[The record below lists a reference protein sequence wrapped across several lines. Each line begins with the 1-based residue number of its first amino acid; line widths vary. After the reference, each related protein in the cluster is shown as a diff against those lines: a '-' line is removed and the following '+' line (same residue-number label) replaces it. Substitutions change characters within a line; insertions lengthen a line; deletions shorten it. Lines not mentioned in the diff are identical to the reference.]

1 MSIAHQPGSEPVT
14 IPEQIPNPAVKPRL
28 PQPAPIPEPRKPVKV
43 PQRSAR
49 LLALGLLLWALGGEF
64 AAAQAQAE
72 AWTTYRNERF
82 GFSLS
87 YPTATFKEDRTSQ
100 GGDGVLFVAP
110 KSGAKL
116 LVGLFQ
122 NAQGYTVKSYQE
134 YVARHSYGSYRVDY
148 NKRGDT
154 WFALSG
160 EDHGTTFYEK
170 VLFTCGGRW
179 ITSFATLYPTAQ
191 RHVFDPIVERME
203 ESFAAGTKQCGPGE
217 EAAATDDRPVVRTP
231 RKKESRRRGRYAAM
245 ADRIAR
251 ARGRNVIVI
260 MRRTGPPYDYKVV
273 RGYAAR

>member
-1 MSIAHQPGSEPVT
+1 MIIAHQPGSEPIT
-14 IPEQIPNPAVKPRL
+14 IPEQIPNPAVRPRV
-28 PQPAPIPEPRKPVKV
+28 PKPAPIPEPRKPVKV
-43 PQRSAR
+43 PQRSR
-49 LLALGLLLWALGGEF
+49 VLPLGLLLCALGGEV
-64 AAAQAQAE
+64 AAAQAQAA

-87 YPTATFKEDRTSQ
+87 YPSHTFKETRTSQ

-110 KSGAKL
+110 ESGAKL

-134 YVARHSYGSYRVDY
+134 YVARHSYGSYRLDY
-148 NKRGDT
+148 NKRGGT

-160 EDHGTTFYEK
+160 EGHGTTFYEK

-179 ITSFATLYPTAQ
+179 ITSFAMLYPTAQ
-191 RHVFDPIVERME
+191 RHTFDPIVERME
-203 ESFAAGTKQCGPGE
+203 DSFAAGSKQCGPGE
-217 EAAATDDRPVVRTP
+217 EAAATADPPVVRSP
-231 RKKESRRRGRYAAM
+231 RKKETRRRGRYAAM

-251 ARGRNVIVI
+251 SRGRNVVVI

>member
-1 MSIAHQPGSEPVT
+1 MR
-14 IPEQIPNPAVKPRL
+14 PRV
-28 PQPAPIPEPRKPVKV
+28 PKPAPIPEPRKPVQV

-49 LLALGLLLWALGGEF
+49 LLSLGLLLCALGGEV
-64 AAAQAQAE
+64 AAAQAEAQ

-87 YPTATFKEDRTSQ
+87 YPTDTFKEERASQ
-100 GGDGVLFVAP
+100 AGDGVLFVAP
-110 KSGAKL
+110 SGAKL
-116 LVGLFQ
+116 LVGVLQ
-122 NAQGYTVKSYQE
+122 NTQGYTAKSYLE
-134 YVARHSYGSYRVDY
+134 YITRTSYGSYKVDY
-148 NKRGDT
+148 NKRGGT

-160 EDHGTTFYEK
+160 EGHGTTFYEK

-203 ESFAAGTKQCGPGE
+203 DSFAAGSKQCIAGQ
-217 EAAATDDRPVVRTP
+217 EAAASGDQPVIRVP
-231 RKKESRRRGRYAAM
+231 RKKESRRRGRYTAM

-273 RGYAAR
+273 RGYR